1 MHATTD
7 LLCERHGTTGHIT
20 LNRPKALNALTL
32 PMIQAM
38 DPQLR
43 AWAKDASIEAI
54 VLTGAGE
61 KAFCAGGD
69 VRAVYEAGKGING
82 APKSLTRDFFF
93 EEYCLNRLIHRY
105 AKPYVSLIDGICMG
119 GGMGLSVN
127 GRMRVVSERAMMAMP
142 ETGIGLFPDVGGS
155 HFLSRCPGQL
165 GAYFALTGAR
175 LKAADMLYAGL
186 ATHYVPSAK
195 LLALQAALESG
206 NADAAVAHFA
216 ESAGEAP
223 LAAERARI
231 DRCFAADTVEG
242 ILEALA
248 ADGSEWAQKTRATL
262 LTKSPTSMKVSL
274 RQVRTGAKHD
284 FEDCMR
290 MEFRL
295 VQRFMRGHDFFE
307 GIRAVLV
314 DKDNAPKW
322 NPATLADVTPAMVDT
337 YFAPLPEG
345 ELTFVD

>member
-7 LLCERHGTTGHIT
+7 ILCERRGKSGHIT

-32 PMIQAM
+32 PMIRVM

-43 AWAKDASIEAI
+43 AWASDPSVETI

-82 APKSLTRDFFF
+82 ADKALTRDFFF
-93 EEYCLNRLIHRY
+93 EEYRLNRLIHRY

-127 GRMRVVSERAMMAMP
+127 APIRVVSERAMMAMP

-155 HFLSRCPGQL
+155 HFLSRCPGEL
-165 GAYFALTGAR
+165 GAYLALTGAR
-175 LKAADMLYAGL
+175 LKAADMIHARL

-195 LLALQAALESG
+195 LPALQSALESEA
-206 NADAAVAHFA
+206 ADLALKRFA
-216 ESAGEAP
+216 ESAGDAP

-231 DRCFAADTVEG
+231 DACFSGGTLEA
-242 ILEALA
+242 ILETLGAE
-248 ADGSEWAQKTRATL
+248 GSEWAQKTRATL
-262 LTKSPTSMKVSL
+262 LTKSPTSMKISL
-274 RQVRTGAKHD
+274 RAVRAGASLSI
-284 FEDCMR
+284 EDCLR
-290 MEFRL
+290 MEFRM
-295 VQRFMRGHDFFE
+295 VQGCMRNHDFFE
-307 GIRAVLV
+307 GIRALLV

-322 NPATLADVTPAMVDT
+322 QPASLAAVTPAMVDS
-337 YFAPLPEG
+337 YFAPVPAGDLIFP
-345 ELTFVD
+345 D

>member
-7 LLCERHGTTGHIT
+7 ILCERRGKTGHIT

-32 PMIQAM
+32 PMIRVM

-43 AWAKDASIEAI
+43 AWARDPEIQTI

-82 APKSLTRDFFF
+82 ADKSLTREFFF
-93 EEYCLNRLIHRY
+93 EEYRLNRLIHRTT
-105 AKPYVSLIDGICMG
+105 KPYVSLIDGICMG

-127 GRMRVVSERAMMAMP
+127 GPIRVVTERAMMAMP

-165 GAYFALTGAR
+165 GAYLALTGAR
-175 LKAADMLYAGL
+175 IKAADILYAGL
-186 ATHYVPSAK
+186 ATHYVSSAK
-195 LLALQAALESG
+195 LPALQTALESEA
-206 NADAAVAHFA
+206 ADAALKRFA

-231 DRCFAADTVEG
+231 DKCFAGATVEA
-242 ILEALA
+242 ILDALTGE
-248 ADGSEWAQKTRATL
+248 GSEWAQKTRATL
-262 LTKSPTSMKVSL
+262 LTKSPTSMKISL
-274 RQVRTGAKHD
+274 REVREGAKLS

-295 VQRFMRGHDFFE
+295 VQGCMRNHDFFE
-307 GIRAVLV
+307 GIRALLV

-322 NPATLADVTPAMVDT
+322 KPATLAEVTPAMVDS
-337 YFAPLPEG
+337 YFAPVPAG
-345 ELTFVD
+345 ELNFTD

>member
-1 MHATTD
+1 
-7 LLCERHGTTGHIT
+7 
-20 LNRPKALNALTL
+20 
-32 PMIQAM
+32 
-38 DPQLR
+38 
-43 AWAKDASIEAI
+43 

-82 APKSLTRDFFF
+82 ADKSLTRDFFF
-93 EEYCLNRLIHRY
+93 EEYRLNRLIHRY
-105 AKPYVSLIDGICMG
+105 AKSYVSLIDGICMG

-127 GRMRVVSERAMMAMP
+127 GRTRVVTERAMMAMP

-165 GAYFALTGAR
+165 GAYLALTGAR
-175 LKAADMLYAGL
+175 LKVADMIYAGL

-195 LLALQAALESG
+195 LPALQAALESES
-206 NADAAVAHFA
+206 ADAAVARFA
-216 ESAGEAP
+216 ESAGDAP

-231 DRCFAADTVEG
+231 DRCFGANTVEA

-248 ADGSEWAQKTRATL
+248 ADASEWAQKTRATL

-274 RQVRTGAKHD
+274 REICTGAKLD

-290 MEFRL
+290 MEFRM
-295 VQRFMRGHDFFE
+295 VQRFMQGHDFFE
-307 GIRAVLV
+307 GIRALLV

-322 NPATLADVTPAMVDT
+322 KPATLAEVAPAMVDA
-337 YFAPLPEG
+337 YFAPLARG

>member
-7 LLCERHGTTGHIT
+7 IVFERRGRSGHIT

-32 PMIQAM
+32 PMIRAM

-43 AWAKDASIEAI
+43 TWAKDTAIQTI
-54 VLTGAGE
+54 VLTGTGE

-69 VRAVYEAGKGING
+69 VRAVYEAGKGVNG
-82 APKSLTRDFFF
+82 ADKSLTHDFFF
-93 EEYCLNRLIHRY
+93 EEYRLNRLIHRY

-127 GRMRVVSERAMMAMP
+127 GRIRVVTERAMMAMP

-165 GAYFALTGAR
+165 GVYLALIGAR
-175 LKAADMLYAGL
+175 LKAADMIYAGL

-195 LLALQAALESG
+195 LPELQSALESEA
-206 NADAAVAHFA
+206 ADTAVMRFA
-216 ESAGEAP
+216 EKAGDAP
-223 LAAERARI
+223 LAGERVRI
-231 DRCFAADTVEG
+231 DRCFAAEMVEQ
-242 ILEALA
+242 ILEALG
-248 ADGSEWAQKTRATL
+248 ADGSEWARKTSATL
-262 LTKSPTSMKVSL
+262 LTKSPLSMKVAL
-274 RQVRTGAKHD
+274 RQVRTGAKLD
-284 FEDCMR
+284 FEECMR

-295 VQRFMRGHDFFE
+295 VQRFMKDHDFFE

-314 DKDNAPKW
+314 DKENAPKW
-322 NPATLADVTPAMVDT
+322 QPATLAGVTPAMVDA